1 MINAERIILE
11 PVVSEKATAA
21 SSTTNTYTFKVS
33 ASSNKI
39 SVAQAFEQAYSKVE
53 VINVRIVNVHP
64 KAKRSRHRR
73 GQTTMKSGYKKALV
87 TLKAGQTL
95 DQA

>member
-1 MINAERIILE
+1 MLNAENIILE
-11 PVVSEKATAA
+11 TIVSEKATVAC
-21 SSTTNTYTFKVS
+21 STTNTYTFKVADS
-33 ASSNKI
+33 ANKV
-39 SVAQAFEQAYSKVE
+39 SVAQAVEQAYAKVN
-53 VINVRIVNVHP
+53 VTNVRIVNVHP

-95 DQA
+95 DKA